1 VLLLARRTGGKI
13 IIGDNV
19 TVSILGV
26 KGPQVRIG
34 IEAPHDVKV
43 NREEIQQR
51 CLKEQT
57 ALRVI
62 G

>member
-1 VLLLARRTGGKI
+1 VLLLARRTGRKI

-43 NREEIQQR
+43 IREKIHQR
-51 CLKEQT
+51 CLKEQK
-57 ALRVI
+57 ALRGI

>member
-1 VLLLARRTGGKI
+1 M
-13 IIGDNV
+13 IGDNV
-19 TVSILGV
+19 TVSVLGV
-26 KGPQVRIG
+26 KGSQVRIG

-43 NREEIQQR
+43 NREEIQQS